1 MFSWWIFR
9 HFYTYENKIGK
20 KKTIKKTDLLE
31 DIKMLQV
38 NYIMIKDTY
47 FQTLFQGEQYLF
59 IFLTKIIND
68 ENI

>member
-1 MFSWWIFR
+1 MK
-9 HFYTYENKIGK
+9 TKLVKKI
-20 KKTIKKTDLLE
+20 IKKTDLLE

-59 IFLTKIIND
+59 IFLRKLIND

>member
-1 MFSWWIFR
+1 MK
-9 HFYTYENKIGK
+9 TKLV

-47 FQTLFQGEQYLF
+47 FQTLFQGEQ
-59 IFLTKIIND
+59 
-68 ENI
+68 